1 MFDLFALLSMPW
13 NMPMTAGHF
22 GELLFRLLLDV
33 VFVFI
38 LIRYAYQK
46 NQDSPSYVFTFALF
60 NVLIFFVV
68 YLLSNASM
76 SIGFA
81 FGLFAVFAILR
92 YRTKTIPIKEMTY
105 LFLFITLGLTNA
117 LRTSEI
123 GVAELLLVNVV
134 IALGTFM
141 AERIWASR
149 AHSQVLIRY
158 DRVDNIKPEEREA
171 LIADL
176 EERTGLNIHSIR
188 ISRIDLKRGTARI
201 RIKYHDN
208 DK

>member
-1 MFDLFALLSMPW
+1 MLDLIATLSAPW
-13 NMPMTAGHF
+13 NIPFSNGNF
-22 GELLFRLLLDV
+22 WELSFRLLIDLV
-33 VFVFI
+33 VIFI
-38 LIRYAYQK
+38 LIRFAYQK

-105 LFLFITLGLTNA
+105 LFLFITLGLANA
-117 LRTSEI
+117 LHTSQI
-123 GVAELLLVNVV
+123 GVAELLLVNAV
-134 IALGTFM
+134 IVFGTLL
-141 AERIWASR
+141 AERVWETR
-149 AHSQVLIRY
+149 AHSSVRVRY
-158 DRVDNIKPEEREA
+158 DRVDNIHPDKREE
-171 LIADL
+171 LIEDL
-176 EERTGLNIHSIR
+176 KQRTGLNIHSIR

-201 RIKYHDN
+201 RINYHD
-208 DK
+208 

>member
-1 MFDLFALLSMPW
+1 MFDLFALLSAPW
-13 NMPMTAGHF
+13 NMPTTAGHF
-22 GELLFRLLLDV
+22 GELIFRLLIDIAV
-33 VFVFI
+33 IFI

-105 LFLFITLGLTNA
+105 LFLFITLGLANA
-117 LRTSEI
+117 LRTSQI
-123 GVAELLLVNVV
+123 GIAELLLVNFV
-134 IALGTFM
+134 ILIGTLL
-141 AERIWASR
+141 AERLWASR
-149 AHSQVLIRY
+149 AHSQVRVRY
-158 DRVDNIKPEEREA
+158 DRVDNIKPEQREA

-176 EERTGLNIHSIR
+176 KERTGLNIHSIS

-201 RIKYHDN
+201 RIKYHEN
-208 DK
+208 GQ

>member
-1 MFDLFALLSMPW
+1 MINLFATIAAPW
-13 NMPMTAGHF
+13 NIPLTNGNF
-22 GELLFRLLLDV
+22 WELGFRLLIDIV
-33 VFVFI
+33 MIFI

-105 LFLFITLGLTNA
+105 LFLFITLGLANA
-117 LRTSEI
+117 LHTSQVGI
-123 GVAELLLVNVV
+123 AELLLVNVV
-134 IALGTFM
+134 ITVGTLV

-149 AHSQVLIRY
+149 AHSSVRVRY
-158 DRVDNIKPEEREA
+158 DRIDNIHPEKREE
-171 LIADL
+171 LIKDL
-176 EERTGLNIHSIR
+176 EQRTGLNIHSIQ

-208 DK
+208 D